1 MCLRVMATKPRGGEE
16 EGKRAPDSERL
27 RNPSCQGLLFH
38 GLVSRRNKLL
48 DKPVG
53 GCHGWFSIG
62 GHVRVFFVARYRV
75 GARLRG
81 SSSMNKPEEV
91 ICQCERALL
100 SSIARGRDDP

>member
-1 MCLRVMATKPRGGEE
+1 MTPGAEPVPMCLRVMATKARGGEE

-53 GCHGWFSIG
+53 GCNGWFSIG
-62 GHVRVFFVARYRV
+62 GHVRVFFVARDSESYCFAV
-75 GARLRG
+75 WASTSGGIGTA
-81 SSSMNKPEEV
+81 
-91 ICQCERALL
+91 
-100 SSIARGRDDP
+100 